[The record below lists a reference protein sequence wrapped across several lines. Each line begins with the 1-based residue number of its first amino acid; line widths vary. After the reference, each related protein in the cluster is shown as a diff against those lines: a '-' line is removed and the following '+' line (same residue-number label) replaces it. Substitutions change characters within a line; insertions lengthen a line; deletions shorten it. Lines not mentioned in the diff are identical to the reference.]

1 MKFAPMNRHTGTYLN
16 LILGML
22 LGTHSFVVY
31 LYYWES
37 TCMVPILCKYTFF
50 TRQYNTR
57 CIILVLCTQSI
68 KENNFVQHTG
78 TPTGIYGTWYSDY
91 PVVYSFVWF
100 MLHTVCMCGQMFAK
114 PVVYSDFP
122 GTPSQ
127 LNHSSQLLFIMAR
140 SVINT

>member
-78 TPTGIYGTWYSDY
+78 TPTGIYGTQTTRQS
-91 PVVYSFVWF
+91 
-100 MLHTVCMCGQMFAK
+100 TVLYRLCYIQYACVDKCSQQ
-114 PVVYSDFP
+114 YSDFP

-127 LNHSSQLLFIMAR
+127 LNIPHSCCSLWQG
-140 SVINT
+140 V